1 MILNGP
7 GISYTEPDIG
17 AEFVPPLPEHPREK
31 IVALCKHLTNRTL
44 GKGNLLPYEYWAF
57 ESVTTDEMADVLLK
71 LKVRRPYMFEEAQR
85 ATGLAALAA
94 KVYGA
99 TPIVSDP
106 VEERLEEVRSLG
118 VEHTINPA
126 KEDLVEKVREYCGGR
141 LAEVVM
147 EASGSNAAIRSAF
160 DAVCNAGRI
169 ILTGWPKNDTSIAT
183 GTITKKELDV
193 RGARTSAGEFEEALD
208 LIASGIGS

>member
-71 LKVRRPYMFEEAQR
+71 LKVRRPYTFEEAQR
-85 ATGLAALAA
+85 ATGLAADVLRPLLGEPHF
-94 KVYGA
+94 GA
-99 TPIVSDP
+99 
-106 VEERLEEVRSLG
+106 
-118 VEHTINPA
+118 
-126 KEDLVEKVREYCGGR
+126 
-141 LAEVVM
+141 
-147 EASGSNAAIRSAF
+147 
-160 DAVCNAGRI
+160 
-169 ILTGWPKNDTSIAT
+169 
-183 GTITKKELDV
+183 
-193 RGARTSAGEFEEALD
+193 
-208 LIASGIGS
+208 GIGRVSQHALGADEGAPRDGKVL